1 MQAATE
7 SRVSIVTGST
17 KGIGR
22 EIAKTLAERGDTV
35 VITGRQEKEAKAVAG
50 DIVADGGQALGVSFD
65 LERPGDLDALIEK
78 TLQQFGRLDTLV
90 NNAISKNCLLS
101 PEDSSDEAV
110 TQAISTNLTHQYLL
124 CCKAFP
130 HLTQGRGCVVNIGSI
145 VTQRHL
151 LSLPLYH
158 LIKGGLINMTHI
170 LASEWAGAG
179 VRINTVNPGFIRT
192 NAFSEMGMPPEI
204 VEASYQ
210 LYAEYQPLRGVG
222 LPEDVAQTVK
232 FLSSTNAS
240 FITGTTLNVDGG
252 YSVRGAELYS

>member
-22 EIAKTLAERGDTV
+22 EIAETLAKRGDAV
-35 VITGRQEKEAKAVAG
+35 VVTGRQEKTAKAVARE
-50 DIVADGGQALGVSFD
+50 ITSAGGQALGLSFD
-65 LERPGDLDALIEK
+65 LEKNGDLDALIK
-78 TLQQFGRLDTLV
+78 QTVQHFGRLDTLV

-101 PEDSSDEAV
+101 PADSSDELV
-110 TQAISTNLTHQYLL
+110 TQAISTNLTNHYLL

-130 HLTQGRGCVVNIGSI
+130 HLKQHRGCIVNIGSI

-151 LSLPLYH
+151 LSLSLYH
-158 LIKGGLINMTHI
+158 LIKAGLINMTHV
-170 LASEWAGAG
+170 LASEWASEE

-192 NAFSEMGMPPEI
+192 ESFSDMGIPPE
-204 VEASYQ
+204 VVDASYQ
-210 LYAEYQPLRGVG
+210 HYATYQPLRGVG
-222 LPEDVAQTVK
+222 MPADVAHSVK
-232 FLSSTNAS
+232 YLSSPEAS

-252 YSVRGAELYS
+252 YSVKGVELYS